1 MTKVIADP
9 ELRAKLN
16 GLNQQ
21 MEVCDETGRT
31 LGYFLTRKEYE
42 GLMIEWA
49 KLKYPPEE
57 LDRRS
62 KQGGGRTTAEVLER
76 LNKL

>member
-1 MTKVIADP
+1 MTKIIADSD
-9 ELRAKLN
+9 LRAKLN

-21 MEVCDETGRT
+21 MEVCDESGKT
-31 LGYFLTRKEYE
+31 LGYFLTVKDYE
-42 GLMIEWA
+42 RLMIEWA

-76 LNKL
+76 LKTL